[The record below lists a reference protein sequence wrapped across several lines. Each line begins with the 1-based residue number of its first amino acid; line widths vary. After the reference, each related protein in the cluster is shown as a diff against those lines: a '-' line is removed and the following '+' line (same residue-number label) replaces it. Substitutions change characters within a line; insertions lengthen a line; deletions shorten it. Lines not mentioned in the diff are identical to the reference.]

1 MRRRGLRSIE
11 CARALW
17 LLGLQPPVEPDE
29 LARAWK
35 ARVARSHPDLHA
47 MSEARSE
54 AATVL
59 TRALNDARDTIAAWI
74 ESGRDW
80 PEPSMGGHTRP
91 RHPATAPRPAAAT
104 VCRHTGL
111 RAGDRVRVWPYD
123 GQPVVVRG
131 TELERGAGVV
141 WVLLADQQV
150 ATADRVRLA
159 SFGCPVCG
167 ACEGPAGDPVVTRP
181 CGECLADLRRLDQ
194 RPADAG
200 RIRTAIE
207 ARSEAGRATARGLDS
222 EWLAQRAADRGRWA
236 RRLKM
241 AAPDDLHAAL
251 LSAFTQAFER
261 WSSPAA

>member
-1 MRRRGLRSIE
+1 MRSRVRRSTE

-35 ARVARSHPDLHA
+35 QRVARSHPDLHA
-47 MSEARSE
+47 LSETRSE

-59 TRALNDARDTIAAWI
+59 TRALNDARDTVAAWI
-74 ESGRDW
+74 ETGREW
-80 PEPSMGGHTRP
+80 PEPSMGGRRLRRP
-91 RHPATAPRPAAAT
+91 PAPAARAAEAT
-104 VCRHTGL
+104 VCHRTGL

-123 GQPVVVRG
+123 ADPLIVRG
-131 TELERGAGVV
+131 TELESAGGVV
-141 WVLLADQQV
+141 WVLLEGDQ
-150 ATADRVRLA
+150 AAPADRVRLA
-159 SFGCPVCG
+159 SFSCPVCG
-167 ACEGPAGDPVVTRP
+167 ACDGPAGEPVVTRP
-181 CGECLADLRRLDQ
+181 CGDCLLDLRRLDH
-194 RPADAG
+194 RPADAA
-200 RIRTAIE
+200 RIRSAIE

-222 EWLAQRAADRGRWA
+222 EWLAQRAVERGRWA

-241 AAPDDLHAAL
+241 ASPDDLRAAL